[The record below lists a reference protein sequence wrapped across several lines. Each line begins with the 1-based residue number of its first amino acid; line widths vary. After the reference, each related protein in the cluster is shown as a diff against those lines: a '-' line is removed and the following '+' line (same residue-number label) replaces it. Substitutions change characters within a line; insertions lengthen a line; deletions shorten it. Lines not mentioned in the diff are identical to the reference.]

1 MRSTPDKSETKPAA
15 KTDAETMKIREPR
28 DHSNVISVPKVEL
41 FKLLVRLRMEDKART
56 TQTDDDLTNDAAVLL
71 TFEDG
76 SKVSGSVEEI
86 EAKASFTELSAY
98 VANQVMSRKTVGG

>member
-1 MRSTPDKSETKPAA
+1 MRSTPDKTDTKPAP
-15 KTDAETMKIREPR
+15 KTEAPAEPKRHRT
-28 DHSNVISVPKVEL
+28 ISIESVEL

-56 TQTDDDLTNDAAVLL
+56 TQTDDDLSNDAAVLL

>member
-1 MRSTPDKSETKPAA
+1 MRSTPDKTEAKATAPAEPKRH
-15 KTDAETMKIREPR
+15 KT
-28 DHSNVISVPKVEL
+28 ISIESVEL

-56 TQTDDDLTNDAAVLL
+56 TQTDDDLTNDAMVLL

-76 SKVSGSVEEI
+76 SKVSGSVDEI